1 MKDIRSDIADEVE
14 KEDVSNSFNNAE
26 DKEALEEKVFS
37 DSATIGMFGSNVT
50 VVINT
55 SISTAADK
63 IIEDSIN
70 INDQEVEDV
79 EEEEVNEEIGSVCNK
94 SKGETSHKS
103 SRF

>member
-14 KEDVSNSFNNAE
+14 KEDVSNCFNNAE
-26 DKEALEEKVFS
+26 DKEALEEKIFS

-63 IIEDSIN
+63 IIEDSKN
-70 INDQEVEDV
+70 NNDEEVEEDV
-79 EEEEVNEEIGSVCNK
+79 EEVNEKIGSVCNK